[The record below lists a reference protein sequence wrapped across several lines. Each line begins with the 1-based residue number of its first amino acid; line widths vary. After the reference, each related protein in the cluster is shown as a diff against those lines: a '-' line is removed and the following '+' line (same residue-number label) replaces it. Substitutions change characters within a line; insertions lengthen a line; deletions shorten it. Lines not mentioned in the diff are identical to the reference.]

1 MHVPKTMKL
10 YDFPLSGNCHKVRL
24 MLSLLQLDYDLIPV
38 NLKEGEH
45 KSAEFLQLNPLGQV
59 PVLIDDDVVI
69 WDSQAIL
76 VYLARRYGKEQW
88 LPTDA
93 DSMSKV
99 MQWLSTAANEIQNTF
114 ASARRHYLF
123 NTQID
128 INSAQQK
135 AYQLLRIFNEH
146 LSQHHWLE
154 CNQPT
159 IADIACFPYI
169 ALAPQGKIS
178 LDAYPHVT
186 TWINRIKDLPDY
198 VSMPGI

>member
-1 MHVPKTMKL
+1 MKL

-38 NLKEGEH
+38 NLKEGEQ
-45 KSAEFLQLNPLGQV
+45 KSAAFLQLNPLGQV
-59 PVLIDDDVVI
+59 PVLIDDDVVV

-76 VYLARRYGKEQW
+76 VYLARRYGGEQW

-99 MQWLSTAANEIQNTF
+99 MQWLSITANNIQNSM
-114 ASARRHYLF
+114 AAARLHFLF
-123 NTQID
+123 NTQLD
-128 INSAQQK
+128 LDLAQQK
-135 AYQLLRIFNEH
+135 AYQILQIFNEH
-146 LSQHHWLE
+146 LSRRDWLE
-154 CNQPT
+154 CDRLT

-186 TWINRIKDLPDY
+186 NWINRIKDLPSY
-198 VSMPGI
+198 ISMPGIGE

>member
-1 MHVPKTMKL
+1 MMKL

-24 MLSLLQLDYDLIPV
+24 MLSLLQLDYDLVPV

-45 KSAEFLQLNPLGQV
+45 KSPVFMQMNPLGQV
-59 PVLIDDDVVI
+59 PVLTDDEVVI

-76 VYLARRYGKEQW
+76 VYLAQRYGSDKW
-88 LPTDA
+88 LPTEPEL
-93 DSMSKV
+93 MSQV
-99 MQWLSTAANEIQNTF
+99 MQWLSTAANEIQHSF
-114 ASARRHYLF
+114 ATARRHYLF
-123 NTQID
+123 NAQID
-128 INSAQQK
+128 ITSAQQK
-135 AYQLLRIFNEH
+135 AYQLLQIFNEH
-146 LSQHHWLE
+146 LSKHQWLE
-154 CNQPT
+154 CDHPT

-178 LDAYPHVT
+178 LDAYPYVT